1 MNPLNETLRAPAAVS
16 GFGPGSRQ
24 GGRDQRPGEAGAFE
38 TAVADAGRKKGA
50 GQKAAPDAA
59 QNAADAA
66 ATDLQLAGDVVLD
79 RGGKAMLAASDAVE
93 PSDGLEASA
102 DETPSQDGQPR
113 VANAHQKA
121 LTRLQQLAGGTMPKR
136 GATVEDEA
144 PVRTADANGGK
155 AHEVAVSAE
164 RGDAVD
170 GEAPDAGTASAEPTA
185 GSVNDLLGLL
195 GGPVQAA
202 TSIPAEGKATR
213 VSGERNTAGPAAK
226 IDAGELATAE
236 DHSTA
241 KRSDDGATDQLFR
254 FARADGKGQAVSM
267 NISADGERV
276 AVESGGSSPAAR
288 TEAITVLEA
297 RRYLGVAMNSNS
309 ASVTSAIAGD
319 GQWAQALQS
328 SLALSQPEA
337 LGQAGKTLN
346 TLKIQMHP
354 IDLGAVTATLRL
366 KDDELQVELKVET
379 GDAYRQLRD
388 DQSEMV
394 RALRAQGFA
403 VDQVNITLSAGGDT
417 SSGNGSQAQAGLGQS
432 GRERAGE
439 GNGEGRQRQD
449 GSQPAAAERWTGNDG
464 TDDASTGAERARA
477 GYVYM

>member
-16 GFGPGSRQ
+16 GSGSRQ

-38 TAVADAGRKKGA
+38 TAVVDAARKKGP
-50 GQKAAPDAA
+50 GQKAAPDSA
-59 QNAADAA
+59 QSAADAA
-66 ATDLQLAGDVVLD
+66 ATDSQLAADVVLD
-79 RGGKAMLAASDAVE
+79 RSGKAMLAASDAVGT
-93 PSDGLEASA
+93 SDGLGAA
-102 DETPSQDGQPR
+102 VNETPSQDGQPQ
-113 VANAHQKA
+113 VANARQKA
-121 LTRLQQLAGGTMPKR
+121 LTRLQQLAGGMIPER
-136 GATVEDEA
+136 GAAVEDEA
-144 PVRTADANGGK
+144 PGRTGAAKGGK
-155 AHEVAVSAE
+155 AHQAAVSAE

-170 GEAPDAGTASAEPTA
+170 DEAPDAGTASSEPTA
-185 GSVNDLLGLL
+185 GAVNDLLGLL

-202 TSIPAEGKATR
+202 TSVPAEGKATR
-213 VSGERNTAGPAAK
+213 MSGERNMAGHAAK
-226 IDAGELATAE
+226 IDAGELATAD
-236 DHSTA
+236 DHSATNG
-241 KRSDDGATDQLFR
+241 SDDGATDQLFR

-267 NISADGERV
+267 NISADGEHV

-288 TEAITVLEA
+288 AEAITVLEA
-297 RRYLGVAMNSNS
+297 RRYLGVAMNPNS

-319 GQWAQALQS
+319 AEWVQALQS
-328 SLALSQPEA
+328 SLSLTQPEA

-354 IDLGAVTATLRL
+354 IDLGTVTATLRL

-388 DQSEMV
+388 DQGEMV

-417 SSGNGSQAQAGLGQS
+417 SSGNGSQAQAGSGQS

-449 GSQPAAAERWTGNDG
+449 GSQAAAAERWTGNDG